1 MASGEAPCDMA
12 PPLAAFSRRFCQYAV
27 LIAVIVVVA
36 PTTADALPLALYRYE
51 AQAQTHCPED
61 TVVWLDFRKG
71 VYYLKRQKRYGRGT
85 AGLFVCR
92 REASDSGFR
101 RSLLGRR

>member
-1 MASGEAPCDMA
+1 MASDEAPCDVA
-12 PPLAAFSRRFCQYAV
+12 PPLVALPRRYCEHAA
-27 LIAVIVVVA
+27 LIAVIVAVA
-36 PTTADALPLALYRYE
+36 PTTADALPLAMYRYE
-51 AQAQTHCPED
+51 GQAQAHCPED
-61 TVVWLDFRKG
+61 AVVWLDFRKG
-71 VYYLKRQKRYGRGT
+71 VYYLKRHKKYGRGM